1 MVQVPRPPPQRMRGK
16 DQVSLNLK
24 MRAVHTQLS
33 FFKMIQPNNPTTI
46 IKFILLVSLLGD
58 AAAAF
63 ADMSEEHEVRLVG
76 IVCID
81 SLFFTKA
88 DCRFVFQKAIYQQ
101 LLLAVVGS
109 VSFTITK
116 NRQRNIAAQNDANRN
131 PACRGVDEWG
141 WSLALS
147 AIVRLFFGV
156 LYGYIPEEAA
166 VFVHRDGEWWI
177 KILKPF
183 WIAKQLKVPRTE
195 QCKDSIGARLRF
207 VLARFHLKDTKEFVV
222 ALFDP
227 NRPGGKTGKITKDTV
242 MWVKH
247 SLVQPNL
254 PVKGAIELTV
264 VH

>member
-1 MVQVPRPPPQRMRGK
+1 MRGK

-24 MRAVHTQLS
+24 IRAVHTQLS
-33 FFKMIQPNNPTTI
+33 FFKMINPNPTTI
-46 IKFILLVSLLGD
+46 IKFVVLVSLFGD

-63 ADMSEEHEVRLVG
+63 AEMSEDHEVRIVG

-88 DCRFVFQKAIYQQ
+88 DCRFVFQKAIYRQ

-109 VSFTITK
+109 VSFTTTK
-116 NRQRNIAAQNDANRN
+116 NSQQNIEAKLNAYRN
-131 PACRGVDEWG
+131 PACRGVDYWG

-147 AIVRLFFGV
+147 AILRLFFGV

-166 VFVHRDGEWWI
+166 VFVHRDSEWWI

-183 WIAKQLKVPRTE
+183 WIAKQLKVPRE
-195 QCKDSIGARLRF
+195 EKCVESIGAKFRSY
-207 VLARFHLKDTKEFVV
+207 LARFHLKDTKESVV
-222 ALFDP
+222 AWFDP

-254 PVKGAIELTV
+254 PVKGAIELILNRE
-264 VH
+264 